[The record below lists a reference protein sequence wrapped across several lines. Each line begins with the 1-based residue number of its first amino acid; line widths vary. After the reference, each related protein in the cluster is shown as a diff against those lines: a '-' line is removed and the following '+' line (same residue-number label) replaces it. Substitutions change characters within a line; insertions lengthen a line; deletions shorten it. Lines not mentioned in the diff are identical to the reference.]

1 MITPA
6 PAGRPGID
14 WNVPN
19 LIVVL
24 TLVFFAANLAGVLN
38 LRGVADP
45 EGYVL
50 NTSRLIP
57 VNTHEDDGHLNI
69 TAMLGHLE
77 LHKNKFSYYFNIGGP
92 FLLFAQGAAA
102 VGDTLGLVKRFDDPT
117 LYWLYPEELKRAWQF
132 FGMLK
137 LAFLMWLPVVVFWF
151 ANNHLSRRSGLIG
164 AALVAA
170 MPFVPGFEQRMK
182 VDSVVIALGLLSLLF
197 QVAYA
202 RWGRDRDLLY
212 GAAVLALS
220 MSMKFVMLPAVAV
233 FLWCFILGERARGE
247 RALSSRTALRAAKT
261 CALAVTVF
269 FLSNP
274 RFIPG
279 VLAMAS
285 DYTKT
290 ISASH
295 AAVASHGL
303 LDTLLYRLTSLGP
316 LAGSWADALALP
328 VLAISLGACLLPPRQ
343 TLRTGVVALLAFFV
357 LDFAY
362 LFAFVGAEGARTI
375 TYYFF
380 AASVVLCM
388 LTGFALDMLATVA
401 SRLSPTVGFGVL
413 ALAAALVAASFVQ
426 QTQVLV
432 YVLGPTNRQRA
443 QAWMKTYLP
452 QGASVGVPMPA
463 DAVPLN
469 SLYWSDPYRHQ
480 AVVAGTDLELLGEK
494 RPDYVLRILGS
505 KARKAGIPAGYTVE
519 AEFADGVGLSGDDNR
534 DMFQDEAYQVLR
546 RTGEAAKSSGQT
558 AEYRLISFLERDPE
572 PVFNVMEHQASIFF
586 PISLEMLRKIGGG
599 LVPFPLG
606 AFASSIRAGGKL
618 AYIHQIPPGC
628 LTLWGVKYLLAPA
641 GEGSPLRSE
650 VLRDG
655 RYPLTP
661 AQGWEAGAGPEL
673 FRNTAYEGQAVFI
686 PEKAP
691 LARLRANPSI
701 IFRSRGRLPL
711 SGDLATQEALMSG
724 GSELVQVSL
733 TLETDRPVDCIFS
746 GGPRPMSVLLDPGYH
761 EVRLPYHAAGPGA
774 LRYEI
779 NPVTA
784 PARVVLHAVDARPMS
799 LRGAPMVE
807 AAWTTPREAFARVD
821 APAAG
826 TVAFALPWHRY
837 WRASLDGSP
846 VEPQRGPGNTVAVP
860 VPAGRHQAALT
871 FGK

>member
-1 MITPA
+1 MIPPA
-6 PAGRPGID
+6 PAVRQGID
-14 WNVPN
+14 WSVPG
-19 LIVVL
+19 LIAVL

-77 LHKNKFSYYFNIGGP
+77 LHQNKFSYYFNIGGP

-102 VGDTLGLVKRFDDPT
+102 VGDALGLVKRFDDPT
-117 LYWLYPEELKRAWQF
+117 LYWLYPGELKRAWQF

-137 LAFLMWLPVVVFWF
+137 LAFLVWLPVVVFWF
-151 ANNHLSRRSGLIG
+151 GNNHLSRRSGLVG
-164 AALVAA
+164 AAFVAA
-170 MPFVPGFEQRMK
+170 MPFIPGFEQRMK

-202 RWGRDRDLLY
+202 RWGRDRDLLC

-220 MSMKFVMLPAVAV
+220 MSMKFVMLPAAAV
-233 FLWCFILGERARGE
+233 FLWCFLLGERARGE
-247 RALSSRTALRAAKT
+247 QALSGRTTLRAAKT
-261 CALAVTVF
+261 CALALAVF
-269 FLSNP
+269 FLANP

-279 VLAMAS
+279 VLVMAS
-285 DYTKT
+285 DYTKA

-316 LAGSWADALALP
+316 LAGGWADALALP
-328 VLAISLGACLLPPRQ
+328 VLAISLGACLLPPPQ
-343 TLRTGVVALLAFFV
+343 TWRTGAVALLAFFV

-362 LFAFVGAEGARTI
+362 MFAFVGAEGARAI

-388 LTGFALDMLATVA
+388 LTGFALDRLATAA
-401 SRLSPTVGFGVL
+401 SRLSPAAGFGVL

-426 QTQVLV
+426 QAQVLA
-432 YVLGPTNRQRA
+432 YALGLSNRQQA
-443 QAWMKTYLP
+443 LAWMENSLP
-452 QGASVGVPMPA
+452 RGASVGVPMPA
-463 DAVPLN
+463 DAVPIN
-469 SLYWSDPYRHQ
+469 SLYWIDPYRHP
-480 AVVAGTDLELLGEK
+480 AVLVGADLELLQDK
-494 RPDYVLRILGS
+494 RPDYVLRVQGT
-505 KARKAGIPAGYTVE
+505 KARGAGTPPGYVVE
-519 AEFADGVGLSGDDNR
+519 AQFADGAGLSGGGNR

-546 RTGEAAKSSGQT
+546 RAGEAAKPSGLT
-558 AEYRLISFLERDPE
+558 TEYRLNSFLERDPE
-572 PVFNVMEHQASIFF
+572 PVFNVMEHQASVLF
-586 PISLEMLRKIGGG
+586 PISLEMLRKSGGG
-599 LVPFPLG
+599 LAPFPLG
-606 AFASSIRAGGKL
+606 AFASSIRQGGRL
-618 AYIHQIPPGC
+618 AYIHQIPPAC

-641 GEGSPLRSE
+641 GEGSPLRSK

-655 RYPLTP
+655 LYPLAP
-661 AQGWEAGAGPEL
+661 AHGWDAGAGPAL
-673 FRNTAYEGQAVFI
+673 FQNTGYLGQAVFI
-686 PEKAP
+686 PEAAP

-711 SGDLATQEALMSG
+711 SGDLATREALKSG

-746 GGPRPMSVLLDPGYH
+746 GGPRPLSVLLGPGYH

-779 NPVTA
+779 NPVTP
-784 PARVVLHAVDARPMS
+784 PARVVLHAVEARPMA
-799 LRGAPMVE
+799 LRGAPVVE

-821 APAAG
+821 APVAG

-837 WRASLDGSP
+837 WRASVDGSP

-860 VPAGRHQAALT
+860 VPTGRHQTALT